1 MRTGRMFEIIQLLR
15 NAKAPLTAQDMADTL
30 EVTKRTV
37 YRDISALQARRVPIE
52 GAAGIGYI
60 IRASYDLP
68 AVNFDAEEAEAV
80 SVALRMIARTGD
92 KGLERAAA
100 RATAK
105 LTQAMAFS
113 DTLYS
118 SNWGP
123 ELPARID
130 MTTLRSAIRSET
142 KLHLAY
148 SDAVGAQTT
157 RTICPLAV
165 IYYSDAIVIAAWCEL
180 REDFRHFRAD
190 RCMEIDV
197 LETVFKGDGATLRKK
212 WAALNLGAI

>member
-15 NAKAPLTAQDMADTL
+15 VAREPMTAQDMAGAL
-30 EVTKRTV
+30 EVTKRTI
-37 YRDISALQARRVPIE
+37 YRDIAALQARRVPIE

-60 IRASYDLP
+60 IRPSYDLP
-68 AVNFDAEEAEAV
+68 AVNFDVEEAEAV
-80 SVALRMIARTGD
+80 TVALRMIARTGD

-100 RATAK
+100 HAGAK
-105 LTQAMAFS
+105 LSAAMAFN

-123 ELPARID
+123 DLPAQID
-130 MTTLRSAIRSET
+130 MSLLRGAIRSET
-142 KLHLAY
+142 KLRLAY
-148 SDAVGAQTT
+148 GDAHGVHTN

-165 IYYSDAIVIAAWCEL
+165 IYYSDSIVIAAWCEL
-180 REDFRHFRAD
+180 RRDFRHFRPD
-190 RCMEIDV
+190 RCGEISL
-197 LETVFKGDGATLRKK
+197 LETDFKGAGKGLRER